1 MLAFTR
7 VKDSIFFKEITK
19 NRKLLFYYC
28 IRKGTHAHCAI
39 VLNCIL
45 TPMFEFLLA
54 SLALDTLTVDLQ
66 STFKWP
72 VCPQAK
78 HCCFSSQAGS
88 CGIFL
93 WHCFAQCPCSQ
104 HLKHLS
110 VDFTSFILC
119 LTGSLSKLRS
129 ICLIA
134 VFWSSLFGFIS
145 STARSVTHLL
155 LQNFLENI

>member
-39 VLNCIL
+39 ILNCIL
-45 TPMFEFLLA
+45 KPMFEFLLA

-66 STFKWP
+66 STFKWS

-93 WHCFAQCPCSQ
+93 WHCFA
-104 HLKHLS
+104 
-110 VDFTSFILC
+110 
-119 LTGSLSKLRS
+119 
-129 ICLIA
+129 
-134 VFWSSLFGFIS
+134 
-145 STARSVTHLL
+145 
-155 LQNFLENI
+155 